1 MSYTINAEGTKNE
14 TLDRPVVLSVDHV
27 GKFFRLPTEQ
37 ASGLKQ
43 AFINW
48 TKGIKG
54 YKEQHVLRDINFQVQ
69 QGDFFGIV
77 GRNGSGKST
86 LLKLISG
93 IYMPD
98 SGALT
103 VNGKLVPFIELG
115 VGFNP
120 ELTGRENV
128 FLNGALLGFTR
139 EEIEGMYD
147 DIVEFAELEDFMDQK
162 LKNYSSGM
170 QVRLAFSVAIK
181 AQGDILVL
189 DEVLAVGDEAFQRKC
204 DDYFAHVKQDPSK
217 TVILVTHDMSAVKK
231 YCNKAILIKDG
242 DVIVSGNKD
251 DVANRYT
258 LENLEKKEQK
268 NETNGYPTGL
278 NSRVPILRINP
289 VSNLMLKSSDVF
301 RFDVEYQF
309 DEPGEFYLAIALHDA
324 KRGGV
329 SYDTGANT
337 IKLKESGHH
346 TAHFEFPLAIFNNG
360 DFKLVA
366 SLRIP
371 NQNPELPSDML
382 AFTNDDNSCIFA
394 IRDSK
399 NRDYA
404 LLSDRALKI
413 KQLD

>member
-1 MSYTINAEGTKNE
+1 
-14 TLDRPVVLSVDHV
+14 
-27 GKFFRLPTEQ
+27 
-37 ASGLKQ
+37 
-43 AFINW
+43 
-48 TKGIKG
+48 
-54 YKEQHVLRDINFQVQ
+54 
-69 QGDFFGIV
+69 
-77 GRNGSGKST
+77 
-86 LLKLISG
+86 
-93 IYMPD
+93 
-98 SGALT
+98 
-103 VNGKLVPFIELG
+103 
-115 VGFNP
+115 
-120 ELTGRENV
+120 
-128 FLNGALLGFTR
+128 
-139 EEIEGMYD
+139 
-147 DIVEFAELEDFMDQK
+147 
-162 LKNYSSGM
+162 
-170 QVRLAFSVAIK
+170 
-181 AQGDILVL
+181 
-189 DEVLAVGDEAFQRKC
+189 
-204 DDYFAHVKQDPSK
+204 
-217 TVILVTHDMSAVKK
+217 
-231 YCNKAILIKDG
+231 
-242 DVIVSGNKD
+242 VSGNKD

-346 TAHFEFPLAIFNNG
+346 TAHFEFPLTIFNNG

-413 KQLD
+413 KQLV